1 MKEQYNYF
9 DEFVKD
15 ANYIVEAA
23 KILDDTLTNFNEK
36 TLDESI
42 KRIHKIENDAD
53 HILHIM
59 LNRLIKDFLPP
70 LDREDIGI
78 IIRTLDD
85 IIDYIDELIKNFS
98 IFNIK
103 SIREDVLNFT
113 KLLKNCSTYILEMFE
128 ELKNVKK
135 KNIIKEKFLKISD
148 IENQGD
154 AEFERSMRELYK
166 NEKDPVEIVK
176 WTNIYKG
183 LEEAIDECE
192 HISDC
197 VEDVVMKYA

>member
-9 DEFVKD
+9 DEFIKD
-15 ANYIVEAA
+15 ANYIVEAV

-42 KRIHKIENDAD
+42 NEIHKIENEAD
-53 HILHIM
+53 NLLHIM
-59 LNRLIKDFLPP
+59 LNRLVKDFLPP

-78 IIRTLDD
+78 IMRTLDD
-85 IIDYIDELIKNFS
+85 IVDYVDELIKNFS

-103 SIREDVLNFT
+103 TIRKDVLNIT
-113 KLLKNCSTYILEMFE
+113 KLLKQCSTYILEMFE
-128 ELKNVKK
+128 ELKNLKK
-135 KNIIKEKFLKISD
+135 KNTIKEKFLIISNIENKGD
-148 IENQGD
+148 IE
-154 AEFERSMRELYK
+154 FEKAMRELYR

-197 VEDVVMKYA
+197 IEDVIMKYV